1 MKVLITRE
9 IPQAGIELLKEH
21 PEIELDYRKGI
32 PLSPEELIKAVK
44 GVDGIIPVIPDQI
57 TEEVMKAAGPNL
69 KIIAHYAVGYDNIDV
84 KAATKHKI
92 FVSNTPGNLTEAVA
106 EHSLAL
112 MLAVGRRIV
121 ESDKFTREGNYKC
134 WDPMIFLGPKF
145 MGKTLGIVGFG
156 RIGQHF
162 ARMCMHGLQMKVLYL
177 TNLAY
182 QLLW

>member
-92 FVSNTPGNLTEAVA
+92 FVSNTPGNLTEAEAFCPNVPA
-106 EHSLAL
+106 Q
-112 MLAVGRRIV
+112 GRKTER
-121 ESDKFTREGNYKC
+121 ESTITDGTTETIRKKLLSSSMAQN
-134 WDPMIFLGPKF
+134 
-145 MGKTLGIVGFG
+145 
-156 RIGQHF
+156 
-162 ARMCMHGLQMKVLYL
+162 GL
-177 TNLAY
+177 
-182 QLLW
+182 WI